1 MANGTK
7 HPERRG
13 ALAAL
18 SIPMLMASLDTSIAN
33 TALPTLAHAFGASFA
48 AAQWIVLTYLLA
60 ITTLLVSAGRLG
72 DRFGRRRLLLLG
84 VAIFTAASLACG
96 AASDLAVLLV
106 ARGAQGLGAAL
117 MLALSLALVG
127 DSVPREHS
135 GRAMG
140 LLGTMSAVGT
150 AFGPA
155 LGGLLVATLGW
166 RALFL
171 VNVPVGLANLALA
184 ARFLPS
190 DRAEARTAGLPR
202 AGLDPAGTAL
212 LAVTLAAYALSM
224 TLERSGAGALR
235 LALLGVALAGASLFA
250 IVESRV
256 SAPLVRVALFRDR
269 GLSAGLVSGALVSTV
284 IMSTLVVGPF
294 HLSRGLGLPAA
305 LVGVL
310 LSIGP
315 AVVAAS
321 GVPAGRLTD
330 RFGSRRTSA
339 TGLAV
344 MLAASAALALLPA
357 SLGAAGYVLPIV
369 VLTAGYALFQTANNT
384 AVMTGV
390 NGAERGTVSGLLQ
403 LSRNLGLVTGASAMG
418 AVFAF
423 GAGEHDVTHALPRA
437 VAAGMH
443 TTFAV
448 AAVLLLAALA
458 ISRAGWAASPLSTLS
473 HDEGGTTRTPH
484 DT

>member
-1 MANGTK
+1 MTNDTQ
-7 HPERRG
+7 HSNRSG

-18 SIPMLMASLDTSIAN
+18 SLPMLMASLDTSIAN

-60 ITTLLVSAGRLG
+60 TTTLLVSAGRLG
-72 DRFGRRRLLLLG
+72 DRFGRRRLLFLG
-84 VAIFTAASLACG
+84 VALFTAASLVCG
-96 AASDLAVLLV
+96 AASDLAVLLA

-127 DSVPREHS
+127 ESVPREQA

-155 LGGLLVATLGW
+155 LGGLLVAALGW

-171 VNVPVGLANLALA
+171 VNVPVGLLNLALV
-184 ARFLPS
+184 ARFLPA
-190 DRAEARTAGLPR
+190 DRDEAHEARV
-202 AGLDPAGTAL
+202 GLDPAGTAL
-212 LAVTLAAYALSM
+212 LAATLAAYALAM
-224 TLERSGAGALR
+224 TLERADSGALR
-235 LALLGVALAGASLFA
+235 LALLVAALAGAAVFA
-250 IVESRV
+250 LVESRV
-256 SAPLVRVALFRDR
+256 SAPLVRVAMFRDPS
-269 GLSAGLVSGALVSTV
+269 LSAGLAAGALVSTV

-294 HLSRGLGLPAA
+294 YLSRALDLPAA

-315 AVVAAS
+315 AVVAVS

-330 RFGSRRTSA
+330 RFGSSRTSA
-339 TGLAV
+339 AGLGAMV
-344 MLAASAALALLPA
+344 ASSVTLALLPA
-357 SLGAAGYVLPIV
+357 TFGAAGYVLPIV
-369 VLTAGYALFQTANNT
+369 ALTAGYALFQTANNT
-384 AVMTGV
+384 AVLSGV
-390 NGAERGTVSGLLQ
+390 SAAERGTISGLLQ

-423 GAGEHDVTHALPRA
+423 GAGERDVTHAASRA
-437 VAAGMH
+437 VAAAMH

-448 AAVLLLAALA
+448 AAGLLAAALA
-458 ISRAGWAASPLSTLS
+458 ISRAGWAALSVPPPL
-473 HDEGGTTRTPH
+473 ERKEK
-484 DT
+484 

>member
-1 MANGTK
+1 MTTDTK
-7 HPERRG
+7 YPKRSG

-18 SIPMLMASLDTSIAN
+18 SLPMLMASLDTSIAN

-72 DRFGRRRLLLLG
+72 DRFGRRRLLFFG
-84 VAIFTAASLACG
+84 VALFTVASLVCG
-96 AASDLAVLLV
+96 AASSLAVLLA

-127 DSVPREHS
+127 ESVPREQS

-155 LGGLLVATLGW
+155 LGGLLVAAFGW

-171 VNVPVGLANLALA
+171 VNVPVGVLNLALV
-184 ARFLPS
+184 ARDLPA
-190 DRAEARTAGLPR
+190 DRDDAHEARV
-202 AGLDPAGTAL
+202 GLDPAGTAL
-212 LAVTLAAYALSM
+212 LAATLAAYALAM
-224 TLERSGAGALR
+224 TLEREGAGMLR
-235 LALLGVALAGASLFA
+235 LAMLVAALAGAAVFA
-250 IVESRV
+250 LVESRV
-256 SAPLVRVALFRDR
+256 SAPLVRVAMFRDPS
-269 GLSAGLVSGALVSTV
+269 LSAGLAAGALVSTV

-294 HLSRGLGLPAA
+294 YLSRALGLPAA

-315 AVVAAS
+315 AVVALS

-330 RFGSRRTSA
+330 RFGSRRTSLA
-339 TGLAV
+339 GLGV
-344 MLAASAALALLPA
+344 MIAGSASLALLPA

-369 VLTAGYALFQTANNT
+369 VLTSGYALFQTANNT
-384 AVMTGV
+384 AVMAGV
-390 NGAERGTVSGLLQ
+390 NAAERGTVSGLLQ

-423 GAGEHDVTHALPRA
+423 GAKGHDVTHALPGA
-437 VAAGMH
+437 VASGMH

-448 AAVLLLAALA
+448 AAALLLAALA
-458 ISRAGWAASPLSTLS
+458 ISRAGWAALSAPPPLGRK
-473 HDEGGTTRTPH
+473 EE
-484 DT
+484 

>member
-1 MANGTK
+1 MTNGAK

-33 TALPTLAHAFGASFA
+33 TALPTLTHAFGASFA

-72 DRFGRRRLLLLG
+72 DRFGRRRLLFLG
-84 VAIFTAASLACG
+84 VAVFTTASLVCG
-96 AASDLAVLLV
+96 AASDLALLLA

-127 DSVPREHS
+127 ESVPREQA
-135 GRAMG
+135 GRTMG

-155 LGGLLVATLGW
+155 LGGLLAATFGW

-171 VNVPVGLANLALA
+171 VNVPVGLLNLVLV
-184 ARFLPS
+184 ARFLPA
-190 DRAEARTAGLPR
+190 DRDGTRDAR

-212 LAVTLAAYALSM
+212 LAATLAAYALAM
-224 TLERSGAGALR
+224 TLERAGSGALR
-235 LALLGVALAGASLFA
+235 LALLAASIAGAVVFA
-250 IVESRV
+250 LVESRTR
-256 SAPLVRVALFRDR
+256 APLVRVALFRDR
-269 GLSAGLVSGALVSTV
+269 GLSAGLASGALVSTV

-294 HLSRGLGLPAA
+294 HLSRGLGLPAT

-310 LSIGP
+310 LSVGP
-315 AVVAAS
+315 AVVALS
-321 GVPAGRLTD
+321 GVPAGRITD
-330 RFGSRRTSA
+330 RFGARRTSA
-339 TGLAV
+339 AGLGV
-344 MLAASAALALLPA
+344 MLAGSTALASLPV

-369 VLTAGYALFQTANNT
+369 VLTAGYALFQTSNNT

-390 NGAERGTVSGLLQ
+390 RAEERGTVSGLLQ

-423 GAGEHDVTHALPRA
+423 GTGAHDVTRAVPRA

-448 AAVLLLAALA
+448 AAALLLAALA
-458 ISRAGWAASPLSTLS
+458 ISRAGWAAPARSPTT
-473 HDEGGTTRTPH
+473 HDEGGTPRSTQRS
-484 DT
+484 

>member
-1 MANGTK
+1 MTNGTK
-7 HPERRG
+7 HPDRRG

-18 SIPMLMASLDTSIAN
+18 SLPMLMASLDTSIAN

-72 DRFGRRRLLLLG
+72 DRFGRKRLLLLG
-84 VAIFTAASLACG
+84 VTIFTAASLVCG
-96 AASDLAVLLV
+96 AASDLAVLLA

-140 LLGTMSAVGT
+140 VLGTMSAIGT

-155 LGGLLVATLGW
+155 LGGLLVAAFGW

-171 VNVPVGLANLALA
+171 VNVPVGVLNLALV
-184 ARFLPS
+184 ARALPA
-190 DRAEARTAGLPR
+190 DRTAPADVR
-202 AGLDPAGTAL
+202 VGLDPAGTAL
-212 LAVTLAAYALSM
+212 LAATLAAYALAM
-224 TLERSGAGALR
+224 TLERAGAGTLR
-235 LALLGVALAGASLFA
+235 LAMLVVALAGAAAFA
-250 IVESRV
+250 LVESRV
-256 SAPLVRVALFRDR
+256 SEPLVRVAMFRDPSLR
-269 GLSAGLVSGALVSTV
+269 AGLASGALVSTV

-294 HLSRGLGLPAA
+294 HLSRALGLPAA

-315 AVVAAS
+315 AVVALS

-339 TGLAV
+339 AGLGV
-344 MLAASAALALLPA
+344 MLAGSTALALLPA

-390 NGAERGTVSGLLQ
+390 RAEERGTVSGLLQ

-418 AVFAF
+418 AVFAL
-423 GAGEHDVTHALPRA
+423 GAGGHDVTHALPRA
-437 VAAGMH
+437 VAAGMR

-448 AAVLLLAALA
+448 AAALLLSALT
-458 ISRAGWAASPLSTLS
+458 ISRAGWAASPLSTTT
-473 HDEGGTTRTPH
+473 DGEGGTTDTPH
-484 DT
+484 RS